1 MRRALL
7 CLAGYLFFAAGILWP
22 APFGGEVLSACAPFV
37 RTGPFP
43 QELRAAAPDGTLLL
57 GDAMHQFEPWL
68 RYAAD
73 AFARTGRIPLWKDS
87 NLCGAPLL
95 ANAQSALLWP
105 PNLVAI
111 VCGAPAWLLAWMAM
125 AKFATA
131 ALGACLLARHL
142 GVSPLGSFLSGA
154 VFAFGGFQVLSL
166 LHPHTNVSALLP
178 WLLLCADRAALQPSG
193 RRVAAVALV
202 TGLQHLG
209 GHPETA
215 FHCQVL
221 ASVLVLGRASSVAGG
236 AARALSSRS
245 LLYPLAGLLLGAG
258 LAALQLLPF
267 LEYLRLS
274 DTFRERSGSTA
285 APIVPRPET
294 LLIPLALAAALLFAR
309 RVARGVKPALA
320 ALGLFAA
327 CTLLFVSARRDGLEY
342 DPVLHLAPD
351 WFGGHADFRGVGNYM
366 VANSGYAGAA
376 LALAILGLI
385 DGRPRSVARVA
396 AGVLVLG
403 ALVGR
408 NVPLVTPLLERLPPF
423 DVSVNTRLQL
433 LELIALALLAGL
445 GLDRLGVAGLRVRF
459 IGAMAAFAT
468 AAIVA
473 LSISIARGDHQPA
486 RVIGAVRR
494 AQPMPAAAIE
504 PARAGTAPP
513 IVAGWVAPPSAVT
526 SAVLLFGRARSWTP
540 SLVPVSAAVRAPA
553 AELARVPES
562 AYSFRAE
569 SVEGLPAGAPYRVL
583 CIDAEGRSWLSSWL
597 DVPLGF
603 PTWLLAASIPE
614 GTKSPIELAF
624 LAAAVVL
631 VVFACAAQGRRLQLV
646 RVTLVILG
654 LGSLVYFAYDIP
666 PTVPPELFYPR
677 SRFIDDIARLRPDG
691 RGLVFADDSLALR
704 SEIGAAYHLLEPT
717 GYDAMAP
724 ARVVSVLRAATAD
737 EQQSPAH
744 WMLPTRLDVDR
755 RLLGLMAVRAF
766 AHSEHIPVAGQELWS
781 SEPGLRL
788 TANEDYRPRARL
800 ASSSIV
806 ESDDTRALAWMRD
819 PEFDADTVILSRAP
833 REAPGATPE
842 RIAAG
847 AGQSPIA
854 RVAVD
859 ESDRV
864 EVDVSGNEGGFLVLA
879 DTDFPGWTARV
890 DGVER
895 EVIRANVA
903 FRAVA
908 VRPGDRVVSFEY
920 RPASFRIGCV
930 VSLLCGLSLIA
941 LSMRSRTGTN
951 GKPA

>member
-7 CLAGYLFFAAGILWP
+7 CLAGYLFIAAGILWP

-37 RTGPFP
+37 REGPFP
-43 QELRAAAPDGTLLL
+43 QALRAAAPDGTPVL

-73 AFARTGRIPLWKDS
+73 AFARSGRIPLWKDS

-111 VCGAPAWLLAWMAM
+111 VLGAPAWFLAWMAM
-125 AKFATA
+125 AKLATA
-131 ALGACLLARHL
+131 AFGACLLARHL

-202 TGLQHLG
+202 AGLQHLG

-215 FHCQVL
+215 FHSQAL
-221 ASVLVLGRASSVAGG
+221 ASVLVLGRAASVAGG
-236 AARALSSRS
+236 AVRALSSRS

-258 LAALQLLPF
+258 VAALQLVPF

-274 DTFRERSGSTA
+274 DTFRERSASTA
-285 APIVPRPET
+285 TPIVPRPET
-294 LLIPLALAAALLFAR
+294 LLIPLALVAALLCAR
-309 RVARGVKPALA
+309 RLARGVKPALA

-327 CTLLFVSARRDGLEY
+327 CTLLFVSGRRDGLEY

-351 WFGGHADFRGVGNYM
+351 WFGGHPDFRGVGNY
-366 VANSGYAGAA
+366 VLANSGYAGAA
-376 LALAILGLI
+376 LALAILGLV
-385 DGRPRSVARVA
+385 DGRPRAVARVA

-408 NVPLVTPLLERLPPF
+408 NMPLVSPLLERLPPF
-423 DVSVNTRLQL
+423 DVAVNSRVQL

-445 GLDRLGVAGLRVRF
+445 GLDRLGAAGLRPRF
-459 IGAMAAFAT
+459 VGAMAAFAM

-473 LSISIARGDHQPA
+473 LPISIARGDHQPEK
-486 RVIGAVRR
+486 VIGAVRR

-504 PARAGTAPP
+504 PAQAGMGPR
-513 IVAGWVAPPSAVT
+513 IVAGWVVPPSAVT
-526 SAVLLFGRARSWTP
+526 SAVLLFGRARSLTP
-540 SLVPVSAAVRAPA
+540 SLVPRSAATRVPE

-562 AYSFRAE
+562 AYIFRAE
-569 SVEGLPAGAPYRVL
+569 DLPVGMPYRVL
-583 CIDAEGRSWLSSWL
+583 CTDTEGRSWLSSWL
-597 DVPLGF
+597 EVPGGF
-603 PTWLLAASIPE
+603 PSWLVAASVPE
-614 GTKSPIELAF
+614 GAKSPIELAF
-624 LAAAVVL
+624 LAAAVAL
-631 VVFACAAQGRRLQLV
+631 VVFALAAQGRRLRLA
-646 RVTLVILG
+646 RVALVILA
-654 LGSLVYFAYDIP
+654 LGSLVHFAYDIP

-677 SRFIDDIARLRPDG
+677 SRFIDEIARLRPDG
-691 RGLVFADDSLALR
+691 RGLVFSDGSLALR
-704 SEIGAAYHLLEPT
+704 PETGAAYRLLEPT

-724 ARVVSVLRAATAD
+724 ALVVSVLRAATAH
-737 EQQSPAH
+737 EQRPPAH

-766 AHSEHIPVAGQELWS
+766 AHSEHIPVAGQPLW

-788 TANEDYRPRARL
+788 TANEDFRPRARL
-800 ASSSIV
+800 VSSSIV
-806 ESDDTRALAWMRD
+806 ESDDARALARLRD
-819 PEFDADTVILSRAP
+819 PEFDADTVILSHAP
-833 REAPGATPE
+833 RETSAGPGPK
-842 RIAAG
+842 RIAAD
-847 AGQSPIA
+847 AASQTASA
-854 RVAVD
+854 RVTVD
-859 ESDRV
+859 ESDHV
-864 EVDVSGNEGGFLVLA
+864 EVGVSGNQGGFLVLA

-890 DGVER
+890 DGIER
-895 EVIRANVA
+895 EIIRANVA

-920 RPASFRIGCV
+920 RPASFRIGCA
-930 VSLLCGLSLIA
+930 VSLLCGLLLIA
-941 LSMRSRTGTN
+941 LSLRR
-951 GKPA
+951 ARA

>member
-7 CLAGYLFFAAGILWP
+7 CLAGYLLIAAGILWP

-43 QELRAAAPDGTLLL
+43 QSLRAAAPDGTLMT

-68 RYAAD
+68 QYAAD
-73 AFARTGRIPLWKDS
+73 AFARSGRIPLWKDS

-105 PNLVAI
+105 PNLIAI
-111 VCGAPAWLLAWMAM
+111 LLGSPAWFLAWMAM

-142 GVSPLGSFLSGA
+142 GVSALGSFLSGA
-154 VFAFGGFQVLSL
+154 VFAFGGFQVLNL
-166 LHPHTNVSALLP
+166 LHPHSNVSALLP

-202 TGLQHLG
+202 AGLQHLG
-209 GHPETA
+209 GHPETV

-221 ASVLVLGRASSVAGG
+221 ASVLVLGRAASVAGG

-285 APIVPRPET
+285 TPIVPRPET

-309 RVARGVKPALA
+309 RVSGGVRPALA

-327 CTLLFVSARRDGLEY
+327 CTLLFVSGRRDGLEY

-351 WFGGHADFRGVGNYM
+351 WFGGHADFRGVGNYV

-385 DGRPRSVARVA
+385 DGRPRSIARVA
-396 AGVLVLG
+396 AGVLVIG

-433 LELIALALLAGL
+433 LELIALAVLAGL
-445 GLDRLGVAGLRVRF
+445 GLDRLGVAGLRARF
-459 IGAMAAFAT
+459 VGATAAFAT
-468 AAIVA
+468 AALVA
-473 LSISIARGDHQPA
+473 LPISIARGDHQPA
-486 RVIGAVRR
+486 KVIGAVRR
-494 AQPMPAAAIE
+494 AQSMPAAAIE
-504 PARAGTAPP
+504 PAHASAGPR
-513 IVAGWVAPPSAVT
+513 ILAGWIAPPSAVT
-526 SAVLLFGRARSWTP
+526 SAVLLFGRAQSWTA
-540 SLVPVSAAVRAPA
+540 SLVPLSAATHATDA
-553 AELARVPES
+553 QLALVPGS
-562 AYSFRAE
+562 AWVFRAE
-569 SVEGLPAGAPYRVL
+569 GVEGLTAETPYRVL
-583 CIDAEGRSWLSSWL
+583 CTDAEGRSWLSGWL
-597 DVPLGF
+597 EVPSGL
-603 PTWLLAASIPE
+603 PSWLLAASLPE
-614 GTKSPIELAF
+614 GAKSPVELAF
-624 LAAAVVL
+624 LAAAILVVVLAGAAPSRQQRARVALVVL
-631 VVFACAAQGRRLQLV
+631 V
-646 RVTLVILG
+646 
-654 LGSLVYFAYDIP
+654 LGSLVHFAYDIP
-666 PTVPPELFYPR
+666 PTVSPELFYPR
-677 SRFIDDIARLRPDG
+677 SPLIDEISRLRPDG
-691 RGLVFADDSLALR
+691 RALVFSDGSLALR
-704 SEIGAAYHLLEPT
+704 PETGAAYRLLEPT

-724 ARVVSVLRAATAD
+724 ARVVSVLRAATAH
-737 EQQSPAH
+737 EQRPPAH

-755 RLLGLMAVRAF
+755 RLLGRMAVRAF
-766 AHSEHIPVAGQELWS
+766 AHSEHTSVAGQELWR

-800 ASSSIV
+800 VSSSIV
-806 ESDDTRALAWMRD
+806 ESDDTQALARLRD
-819 PEFDADTVILSRAP
+819 PEFDVDTVILSHAP
-833 REAPGATPE
+833 RETPAGPAPE
-842 RIAAG
+842 RSAAG
-847 AGQSPIA
+847 AGPTATA
-854 RVAVD
+854 RVTVD
-859 ESDRV
+859 ESDHV
-864 EVDVSGNEGGFLVLA
+864 VVGVSSNEGGFLVLA
-879 DTDFPGWTARV
+879 DTDFPGWTAHV

-895 EVIRANVA
+895 EIIRADLA

-908 VRPGDRVVSFEY
+908 VRPGDRVVSFDY
-920 RPASFRIGCV
+920 RPASFRIGCA
-930 VSLLCGLSLIA
+930 VSLLCGLSLLG
-941 LSMRSRTGTN
+941 LSLRSR
-951 GKPA
+951 PAA